1 MVTFWRFIVNILHI
15 FSICFPIWFGIYKD
29 WNFTQI
35 NDVVIA
41 LFILLFILGIV
52 IICIRIANCTGCN
65 DEDCLLSLYCELQTK
80 VKRVKR
86 LFVFLG
92 YDKETVNGI
101 ATTNY
106 KGHNNYFD
114 IIEITYKKLS
124 ETETNYKGYND

>member
-1 MVTFWRFIVNILHI
+1 MTTFWRFIANILHI
-15 FSICFPIWFGIYKD
+15 FSICFPIGLGIYND
-29 WNFTQI
+29 WDFTKT
-35 NDVVIA
+35 NDVILA
-41 LFILLFILGIV
+41 LFIILFIFGVVGLCLRLGH
-52 IICIRIANCTGCN
+52 CSGCD

-92 YDKETVNGI
+92 YDKETVNSI

-124 ETETNYKGYND
+124 EQETNCKGYND

>member
-15 FSICFPIWFGIYKD
+15 IGICFPIWFGIYKD

-52 IICIRIANCTGCN
+52 IICIRIANCTGCD

-92 YDKETVNGI
+92 YDKETVNSI
-101 ATTNY
+101 ANINY
-106 KGHNNYFD
+106 QGHNNYFD

>member
-52 IICIRIANCTGCN
+52 IICIRIANCTGCD

-92 YDKETVNGI
+92 YDKETVNSI
-101 ATTNY
+101 ATINY
-106 KGHNNYFD
+106 QGHNNYFD